1 MNKMF
6 YDFGTPVSPE
16 VLMALKREIME
27 SLHVALPG
35 IVERFDPETGTA
47 DVRPALRRRI
57 GADGEAAAV
66 PILREVPVFLPD
78 FSDPDLKLDVRP
90 GDMCLLI
97 FADVNTDGW
106 YETGSATLPASGRT
120 HDWSDAFAFVGF
132 RCKRSD

>member
-1 MNKMF
+1 MF
-6 YDFGTPVSPE
+6 YDFGTPVSPD
-16 VLMALKREIME
+16 VLMALKREIMD

-35 IVERFDPETGTA
+35 IVERFDPDVGTA
-47 DVRPALRRRI
+47 DVRPALRRLV
-57 GADGEAAAV
+57 GTEGETVAV
-66 PILREVPVFLPD
+66 PILREVPVFLPG
-78 FSDPDLKLDVRP
+78 FSDPELKLDVRP

-97 FADVNTDGW
+97 FADVNIDGW

>member
-1 MNKMF
+1 MKMF
-6 YDFGTPVSPE
+6 YDFGMPVSPE

-35 IVERFDPETGTA
+35 IVERFDPDAGTA
-47 DVRPALRRRI
+47 DVRPALRRLV
-57 GADGEAAAV
+57 GADGEAVTV
-66 PILREVPVFLPD
+66 PILREVPVFLPG
-78 FSDPDLKLDVRP
+78 FSDPDLKLAVKP

-97 FADVNTDGW
+97 FADVNIDGW